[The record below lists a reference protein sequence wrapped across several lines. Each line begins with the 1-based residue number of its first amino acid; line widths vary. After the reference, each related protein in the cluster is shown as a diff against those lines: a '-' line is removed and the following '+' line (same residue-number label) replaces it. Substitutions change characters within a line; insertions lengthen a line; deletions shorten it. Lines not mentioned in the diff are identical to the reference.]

1 VAPAEAPEG
10 FDTFYR
16 ATAHRVVG
24 YLYVILG
31 DLADAEDA
39 AHEAYAK
46 AWQRWPRLR
55 HYEDPEAWVRTVA
68 FRDAVSTW
76 RKAVNRLTAHR
87 ARPPEPV
94 PELTP
99 DRLAIISALRT
110 LPTEQRRALVL
121 FHLQGLTVEEIS
133 AETGA
138 PTGTVK
144 ARLARGRKA
153 LAPHVW
159 EFADDQTQGVRKGV
173 TSVVS
178 EL

>member
-55 HYEDPEAWVRTVA
+55 NYEDPEAWVRTVA

>member
-1 VAPAEAPEG
+1 MATDEAPEG
-10 FDTFYR
+10 FDAFYR

-24 YLYVILG
+24 YLYVVLG
-31 DLADAEDA
+31 NLADAEDA

-46 AWQRWPRLR
+46 AWQRWPKLR
-55 HYEDPEAWVRTVA
+55 HYDDPEAWVRTVA
-68 FRDAVSTW
+68 FRTAVSTW

-99 DRLAIISALRT
+99 DRLAVISALRK
-110 LPTEQRRALVL
+110 LPAEQRRALVL
-121 FHLQGLTVEEIS
+121 FHLNGLSIAEIS

-138 PTGTVK
+138 PAGTVK
-144 ARLARGRKA
+144 ARLSRGRKA

-159 EFADDQTQGVRKGV
+159 EFADDEPLGVQKGV
-173 TSVVS
+173 ASDV
-178 EL
+178 